1 MGRGC
6 AGSPPTPGFSPRH
19 VGSRAP
25 PALFTWRC
33 VCSRAPVS
41 FHPTISLPSL
51 RPWVW
56 SLCPPYR
63 QSSNVLEI
71 RNFLVSVSQIIL
83 CALFLIIVRD
93 HFQKKPA
100 APTNRL
106 LWGFGS
112 IIAYVRAE
120 QWEERGQRAEWRVWV
135 GTRLKCTIRALNSHR
150 MFHFRVFATER
161 VIIK

>member
-1 MGRGC
+1 MFFNFLLIHFSSFFLKYIVVEGQLHYSVASVSAAHQRAWAVGVQGPHPPP
-6 AGSPPTPGFSPRH
+6 GSRRR
-19 VGSRAP
+19 SRAP

-93 HFQKKPA
+93 HFQKEPA

-106 LWGFGS
+106 L
-112 IIAYVRAE
+112 
-120 QWEERGQRAEWRVWV
+120 
-135 GTRLKCTIRALNSHR
+135 
-150 MFHFRVFATER
+150 
-161 VIIK
+161 